1 MLNRNIVWIFILIH
15 RNDAVKTLEECQTE
29 YKNREKNNV
38 RVVGGH
44 EARPG
49 KL

>member
-1 MLNRNIVWIFILIH
+1 MLNSNIVWIFILIH
-15 RNDAVKTLEECQTE
+15 GYNAVKDLEECQTE
-29 YKNREKNNV
+29 YNNREKNNV

-49 KL
+49 K